1 MSMKLK
7 HIVLFAENLEQQK
20 VYYRD
25 VLGLPVKRDRGGWVE
40 FEVGGDC
47 TLALHQGKGRKP
59 RLDFE
64 VYNLAESR
72 QHLVAQGAQL
82 SEIERFLDKS
92 VCKGKDGEGNSLQIT
107 EILVEAVE
115 RV

>member
-1 MSMKLK
+1 MSLKLK
-7 HIVLFAENLEQQK
+7 HIVLFAEDLEQQK
-20 VYYRD
+20 SYYRD
-25 VLGLPVKRDRGGWVE
+25 VLGLPVKVDRGGWVE

-72 QHLVAQGAQL
+72 RHLLEQGADL
-82 SEIERFLDKS
+82 SEVESFLGKW
-92 VCKGKDGEGNSLQIT
+92 VCQGKDSEGNSLRIT
-107 EILVEAVE
+107 EI
-115 RV
+115 

>member
-1 MSMKLK
+1 MSLKLK

-20 VYYRD
+20 AYYRD
-25 VLGLPVKRDRGGWVE
+25 VLGLPVKVDRGGWVE

-47 TLALHQGKGRKP
+47 TLALHQGNGRKP

-72 QHLVAQGAQL
+72 QHLVEQGAKL
-82 SEIERFLDKS
+82 SEMEPFLDKFI
-92 VCKGKDGEGNSLQIT
+92 CKGKDSEGNSLQIT
-107 EILVEAVE
+107 EITTCHFG
-115 RV
+115 